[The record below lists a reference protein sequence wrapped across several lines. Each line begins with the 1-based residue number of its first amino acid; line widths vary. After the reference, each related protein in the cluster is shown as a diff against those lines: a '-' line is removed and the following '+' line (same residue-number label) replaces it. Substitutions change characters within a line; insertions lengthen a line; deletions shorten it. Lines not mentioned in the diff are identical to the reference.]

1 MTSKSF
7 AMICRVLIVSLLMF
21 SFQSASAGMIGTDRV
36 TGAGSAQPERAQ
48 ISGLIA
54 RDDVSRQLQALGVDI
69 KTAQDRV
76 AVLSDDEARSLAG
89 KLQSV
94 PAGADSS
101 GWWIAVAV
109 IVVVLAWWYWGR
121 R

>member
-1 MTSKSF
+1 
-7 AMICRVLIVSLLMF
+7 MICRALIVSLLMF
-21 SFQSASAGMIGTDRV
+21 SFNSATAGMIGTDRA
-36 TGAGSAQPERAQ
+36 TGVGSAQTERAH
-48 ISGLIA
+48 IGSLLA

-76 AVLSDDEARSLAG
+76 AMLTDDEARSLAG
-89 KLQSV
+89 KLDSL

-101 GWWIAVAV
+101 GWWIAAA
-109 IVVVLAWWYWGR
+109 IVVVALAWWYWGR